1 MYQKEKSQ
9 TSERNGSRAILKI
22 ERPTLITFSLLLPWI
37 DTKTFLSQDHSPQDS
52 SSCEQSPVVYLGS
65 PPPSQLQRELSTF
78 IPGPVLTVTS
88 RTVHQENSR
97 NKLKKNERQILNKQK
112 QQTFNLP
119 SLLHFLGEETWVPE
133 VKMFFSTTS
142 LLVSDEA
149 RTRKSL
155 YHLPG
160 SSSFQYFSSFT
171 IWMFSSFKPLFLRKM
186 K

>member
-65 PPPSQLQRELSTF
+65 PPPPQLQRELSAF

-88 RTVHQENSR
+88 RTVHQENLR